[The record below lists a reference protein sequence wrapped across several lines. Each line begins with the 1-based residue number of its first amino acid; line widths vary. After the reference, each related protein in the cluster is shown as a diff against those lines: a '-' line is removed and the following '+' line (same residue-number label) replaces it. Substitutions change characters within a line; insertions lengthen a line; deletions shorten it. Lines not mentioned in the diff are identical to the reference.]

1 MQTRAFA
8 YLLAASGTAFGASAA
23 DDEGVARKSIAVVR
37 ADRPPVLD
45 GRLDD
50 AVWEHAAVVEDL
62 HVVVSEAHAQPSER
76 SRIYVM
82 YDDDALYLAARFW
95 DSEPGKVTAR
105 VLRRGDVSFGDDGF
119 TITLDPYDLGRS
131 GYAFDINPNGMR
143 SEALYV
149 DASRQN
155 WEWEGIWNGAARRDE
170 FGWTAEVAIPMKSL
184 SFDPANDRWGINFT
198 RWLGRRNE
206 QFGWVSH
213 NREQNLAHSGELSGM
228 TGLRQRAGVDVIP
241 GMRVGT
247 ARDFTTGENDSVLE
261 PSLDAFVK
269 ITPSMTAALTINPD
283 FAGTTADARQ
293 INLTRFDLFF
303 PEQRAFFL
311 QESDIFEFGRI
322 DDDDEYVLPFFS
334 RRIGLDARG
343 NPLRLDGGVKMTGR
357 MGPLSMGVLG
367 IRQDAAARPGS
378 TDLFVGRL
386 AASVLAESSIGVI
399 ATSGN
404 PDGDRNNSL
413 AGLDFRY
420 LNTRLGEDRSLAATA
435 WFQKTSTEG
444 LHGHDAAYG
453 LRFMMPNSQGW
464 SGGAGFKTLQENYF
478 PALGFASRT
487 DVVDYA
493 AEIGHTWRPADSWI
507 RAIKSGLE
515 ARRIDAIHSDEQS
528 QEIKLELLEVED
540 QTADEVEF
548 ALLRTRERLV
558 EPFEIADGI
567 VIQPGDYSFGSYCI
581 EARTGEHRDLASE
594 SSICN
599 GDFYGGNISSVLVNT
614 TWRPSAHLKV
624 VAAVELNNVNLPEG
638 DFVTRLLSL
647 QADVAFNTRWSWENF
662 VQYDNVSDT
671 VGVNSILRWIP
682 QAGRET
688 VLAFNSQLEDF
699 RERGR
704 FHSLSSDLTLK
715 LSHTF
720 RF

>member
-8 YLLAASGTAFGASAA
+8 YLLAAAGTTFGAAAA
-23 DDEGVARKSIAVVR
+23 DDESAPRKSIAAVR
-37 ADRPPVLD
+37 AQRPPILD
-45 GRLDD
+45 GSLDD
-50 AVWEHAAVVEDL
+50 AEWVHAAIVEDL
-62 HVVVSEAHAQPSER
+62 HVVVSDAYAQPSEP

-82 YDDDALYLAARFW
+82 FDDNALYLAARFW
-95 DSEPGKVTAR
+95 DREPDKVTAR

-119 TITLDPYDLGRS
+119 TITLDPYDNGRS

-143 SEALYV
+143 SEALYI

-170 FGWTAEVAIPMKSL
+170 LGWTAEVAIPLQSL
-184 SFDPANDRWGINFT
+184 SFDPATDHWGINFT

-213 NREQNLAHSGELSGM
+213 NHEQTLAHSGELSGI
-228 TGLRQRAGVDVIP
+228 TGLRHGLGVDIIP
-241 GMRVGT
+241 GARFGT
-247 ARDFTTGENDSVLE
+247 ARDFTTGRKDSQLE

-311 QESDIFEFGRI
+311 QESDIFDFGRMEEE
-322 DDDDEYVLPFFS
+322 DGLPFFS
-334 RRIGLDARG
+334 RRIGLDDRG
-343 NPLRLDGGVKMTGR
+343 NALRLDGGVKLTGR
-357 MGPLSMGVLG
+357 IGPWNMGVLA
-367 IRQDAAARPGS
+367 IRQDAASPPGS

-386 AASVLAESSIGVI
+386 ATNVLAESSIGAI

-404 PDGDRNNSL
+404 PDGDRHNAL

-420 LNTRLGEDRSLAATA
+420 LNTRLGEDRSLEATA
-435 WFQKTSTEG
+435 WFQKSSTEG
-444 LHGHDAAYG
+444 LHGDDAAYG
-453 LRFMMPNSQGW
+453 VGFMMPNSHGW
-464 SGGAGFKTLQENYF
+464 NGGAGFKTLQRNYF
-478 PALGFASRT
+478 PALGFANRT
-487 DVVDYA
+487 DVVDYDT
-493 AEIGHTWRPADSWI
+493 EIGHTWRPADSWI
-507 RAIKSGLE
+507 RAIKSGIE
-515 ARRIDAIHSDEQS
+515 VGRTDAIHSDEQS
-528 QEIKLELLEVED
+528 QEIRLEVLEVEN
-540 QTADEVEF
+540 QTADEVDF
-548 ALLRTRERLV
+548 ALLRNRERLV
-558 EPFEIADGI
+558 EPFEIADEI
-567 VIQPGDYSFGSYCI
+567 VIPPGSYTFDSVCI
-581 EARTGEHRDLASE
+581 EGTTGQHRDLSNE
-594 SSICN
+594 SSLCS
-599 GDFYGGNISSVLVNT
+599 GHFYGGNIFSLLANT

-624 VAAVELNNVNLPEG
+624 VAGVELNDVNLPQG
-638 DFVTRLLSL
+638 AFVTRLFSL

-699 RERGR
+699 RERNR
-704 FHSLSSDLTLK
+704 FQSLSSDVTLK
-715 LSHTF
+715 LSYTL